1 MSTFTIDFP
10 GTASQ
15 FTTKASSAITEN
27 GGAFTGDTTTG
38 NFRIQTGIGAVEGT
52 YQVLAPVS
60 GTQTPIAITITK
72 KPFIVSTNKIKSAIN
87 DFF

>member
-10 GTASQ
+10 GTANQ
-15 FTTKASSAITEN
+15 FTAKASSAITEK
-27 GGAFTGDTTTG
+27 GGLFTGDTTTG

-52 YQVLAPVS
+52 YQVLEPVS
-60 GTQTPIAITITK
+60 DTQTPIAITITR
-72 KPFIVSTNKIKSAIN
+72 KPFIVSTNTIKSAIS

>member
-15 FTTKASSAITEN
+15 FASKANSAISEK
-27 GGAFTGDTTTG
+27 GGAFTGDTTKG

-52 YQVLAPVS
+52 YQVLKPVS
-60 GTQTPIAITITK
+60 DKQTPVAITITK
-72 KPFIVSTNKIKSAIN
+72 KPFIVSTNKIKSAISE
-87 DFF
+87 FF